1 MFSIFPATLKVL
13 VIKVVRFLDNRSVPL
28 GKLGKTVSFFLFK
41 ICVLKKDKVIPNSER
56 ICQKLDNFLNFQKIK
71 LSDFWITFICK
82 IDKVVRISDNI
93 SKLIFKKK
101 KCCTTW
107 GNFNKCSFPSPA
119 SATLPT
125 APPPPSTLTAAPPAH

>member
-1 MFSIFPATLKVL
+1 MTFKFQYTESIGYQSCP
-13 VIKVVRFLDNRSVPL
+13 FLDNRSVPL

-93 SKLIFKKK
+93 SKLIFKKR
-101 KCCTTW
+101 
-107 GNFNKCSFPSPA
+107 NVA
-119 SATLPT
+119 SHEATLTSVVFPLQLQ
-125 APPPPSTLTAAPPAH
+125 PHFQQLLHLHQL